1 MGIEIINNNSVY
13 FFVLIM
19 VRYIGMMLITPIF
32 SSQVII
38 NRVKILLAITLAI
51 LTYPILQELYQ
62 IEFNL
67 NPILLLINIM
77 SEISVGLFMG
87 FAVFLVFSAVQMAGQ
102 FIDMQ
107 MGFRIANVVDPFT
120 GANSPVIGQ
129 FKNILITLVFLAI
142 NGHLFLIRQLFSSF
156 EIIPPGQ
163 IRFSEALW
171 QYFFRR
177 SADMFILSVKM
188 ALPIVGAV
196 FVIDIILAFLARAVP
211 QMNLFIVGLPV
222 KIMAGLVLLFL
233 LLGIL
238 THYYTEIIMDVIYE
252 IADLFKL
259 LAPE

>member
-1 MGIEIINNNSVY
+1 MGAGILSNNSIY
-13 FFVLIM
+13 LFVLIM
-19 VRYIGMMLITPIF
+19 IRYIGMMLITPIF

-38 NRVKILLAITLAI
+38 NRVKIILAVSLAV
-51 LTYPILQELYQ
+51 LTYPILQQMYQ

-67 NPILLLINIM
+67 NPILLIINIM

-87 FAVFLVFSAVQMAGQ
+87 FAVFLIFSAVQMAGQ

-129 FKNILITLVFLAI
+129 FKNILITLVFLAV

-163 IRFSEALW
+163 INFGVEIW

-177 SADMFILSVKM
+177 SADMFVLSVKM

-233 LLGIL
+233 LLGVL
-238 THYYTEIIMDVIYE
+238 THFYNQIIMDIIYE
-252 IADLFKL
+252 IGDLFKL